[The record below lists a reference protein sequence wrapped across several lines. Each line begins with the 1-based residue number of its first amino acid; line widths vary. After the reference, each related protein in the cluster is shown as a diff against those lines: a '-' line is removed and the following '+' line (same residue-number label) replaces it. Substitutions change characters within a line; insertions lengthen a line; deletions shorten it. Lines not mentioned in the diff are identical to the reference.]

1 MASHAASSES
11 AELLSFAFSIISV
24 VFYSIVYIPQ
34 FYSIY
39 KNKSSEGVSIWMILT
54 FCLADG
60 LSLIGTILLSLS
72 FSLVVMGWYH
82 CIVGIIM
89 LLAVLFYKQSKTTY
103 EYIFVFGFIVTALI
117 SYISVQIFLSATVY
131 EVPGSIIGWF
141 ATIMYIIGR
150 LPQIYHN
157 YKRKS
162 TEGLSILMFIFSIL
176 GNVFYLITIVTFSI
190 NPEYIYSNMP
200 WIILVVVTVLLDF
213 YVIYQWRLYSKP
225 PLENDEKAVTTEVHS
240 EHTIESV

>member
-1 MASHAASSES
+1 MASQQASSES

-72 FSLVVMGWYH
+72 FSLIVMGWYH
-82 CIVGIIM
+82 CIVGITM
-89 LLAVLFYKQSKTTY
+89 LLAVLFFKKDKTTY
-103 EYIFVFGFIVTALI
+103 EYTFVFGFIVTAAI
-117 SYISVQIFLSATVY
+117 SYISVQIFLSASVY
-131 EVPGSIIGWF
+131 EVPGSIVGWF
-141 ATIMYIIGR
+141 ATIMYILGR
-150 LPQIYHN
+150 LPQIYYN
-157 YKRKS
+157 YRKKS
-162 TEGLSILMFIFSIL
+162 TEGLSILMFVFSIL

-190 NPEYIYSNMP
+190 EPQYIDANMP
-200 WIILVVVTVLLDF
+200 
-213 YVIYQWRLYSKP
+213 
-225 PLENDEKAVTTEVHS
+225 
-240 EHTIESV
+240 